1 MMRDQKLWTW
11 HVFTG
16 VLILAFGGLHMTI
29 MHLDDSLGLFN
40 PAGGHAI
47 DWANVAAR
55 ARSAF
60 FLVSYIVLL
69 GAGLFHGF
77 YGLRNIL
84 FEVGLGAGL
93 KRVVSVVLVLAGLA
107 LFVLGIWAAW
117 VSHQM
122 SLSL

>member
-16 VLILAFGGLHMTI
+16 VLILAFGGLHMII
-29 MHLDDSLGLFN
+29 MHLDDSLGLFS

-84 FEVGLGAGL
+84 FELGLGAGL
-93 KRVVSVVLVLAGLA
+93 KRAVSVVLVLAGLA
-107 LFVLGIWAAW
+107 LFVLGIWASWA
-117 VSHQM
+117 SHQM